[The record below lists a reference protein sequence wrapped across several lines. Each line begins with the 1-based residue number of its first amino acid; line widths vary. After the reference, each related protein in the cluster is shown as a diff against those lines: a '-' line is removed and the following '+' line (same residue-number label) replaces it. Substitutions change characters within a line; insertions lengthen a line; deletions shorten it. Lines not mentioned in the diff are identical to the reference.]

1 MRFFI
6 VDDDEAVR
14 SMLAYLIE
22 EEELGSVA
30 GEADD
35 GSGVDAGMLA
45 MKAVDV
51 LLIDL
56 LMPRRDGIETV
67 RSLRGEFGGK
77 IIMLSQV
84 ESKEMIGA
92 AYEMGIEYYI
102 TKPINRLEV
111 ISIVRKVTEKRKL
124 ELSIREIERSL
135 NVLGLSRSERPPE
148 QAGAAKSITGPVN
161 VLLSELG
168 MIGEAGCK
176 DLLGVL
182 EALDVME
189 KTGASDQ
196 RFPPLQELFAQAA
209 ANKLGPSAE
218 PDALRKEMKAA
229 EQRVR
234 RSIGQALNHLASLG
248 LTDYANPKFENYASK
263 FFEFSEV
270 RKKMRELETGT
281 GSDNS
286 AVRLNVKK
294 FVQVLYLEAK
304 QMLGSQ

>member
-22 EEELGSVA
+22 EEELGSVV
-30 GEADD
+30 GEAED
-35 GSGVDAGMLA
+35 GFGVDAGMLA

-56 LMPRRDGIETV
+56 LMPIRDGIETV
-67 RSLRGEFGGK
+67 RSLKGGFGGK
-77 IIMLSQV
+77 IIMISQV

-111 ISIVRKVTEKRKL
+111 ISIFRKVSEKRKL

-135 NVLGLSRSERPPE
+135 SGLGISRSERPPE
-148 QAGAAKSITGPVN
+148 QTRSARSIAGPGN

-176 DLLGVL
+176 DLLGML
-182 EALDVME
+182 EALEGME
-189 KTGASDQ
+189 QTTAADW
-196 RFPPLQELFAQAA
+196 RFPPLQELFAQTAA
-209 ANKLGPSAE
+209 SKLGPDAG
-218 PDALRKEMKAA
+218 PDALRKEIKAA

-234 RSIGQALNHLASLG
+234 RSVGQALNHLASLG

-286 AVRLNVKK
+286 GVRLNVKK

-304 QMLGSQ
+304 QMLGPQ